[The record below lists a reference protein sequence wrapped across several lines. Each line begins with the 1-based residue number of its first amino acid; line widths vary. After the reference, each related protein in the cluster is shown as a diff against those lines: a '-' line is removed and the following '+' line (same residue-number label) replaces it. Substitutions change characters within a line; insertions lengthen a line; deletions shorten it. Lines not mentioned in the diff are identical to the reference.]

1 MKTKLSLLGTT
12 LIAASASLILSNTE
26 FAQMD
31 GHDSKSYTPPPVN
44 SRAAISARDKPGAV
58 LSDGAIVATRITP
71 EEAAKK
77 YPLANGKRYPL
88 GDANYNYSHK
98 PGYIRSPYSSTI
110 YDCTQIPRGSLVLDT
125 HANKVFGKP

>member
-12 LIAASASLILSNTE
+12 LMAASASLILSNTE

-31 GHDSKSYTPPPVN
+31 GHDSKSYTPPPAGSPGASSGRN
-44 SRAAISARDKPGAV
+44 KPGTV
-58 LSDGAIVATRITP
+58 LAGGVVVATQITR

-77 YPLANGKRYPL
+77 YPPPNGKNYPY
-88 GDANYNYSHK
+88 GDANYTFSHK

-110 YDCTQIPRGSLVLDT
+110 YDCTGIPNGSFILDD
-125 HANKVFGKP
+125 HVNKVFIKP